1 MIKRRKTRQIKAG
14 NVKIGGD
21 APIVI
26 QSMAKAD
33 TRDVIKTSDQINS
46 LEKAGCQIARV
57 AVKDADAA
65 KAIAAIRQRVN
76 IPVVADIHFDYRLA
90 LLAIQSNA
98 DKIRINPGN
107 MAKKEEVKAV
117 VRAASARHIP
127 IRIGVNSGSIGAKL
141 KGLKDP
147 AAPMVKAVLNYIRL
161 FEKLKFYDIAISL
174 KASDVVTTVEAYRLI
189 SRKCDYPLHLGI
201 TAAGS
206 SEDGIIRSSVGI
218 GALLMEGI
226 GDTIRVSLTGDA
238 VSEIYTAKRI
248 LEASGLGSFGPQVIS
263 CPTCGRCQVDL
274 VKIAEELKRKL
285 AHWRA
290 SAPGTRTPFKIAL
303 MGCEVNGPGEAMDAD
318 IGIAAGKNSGM
329 LFKKGKPIKKISEKD
344 FVKVLL
350 EEIEKI

>member
-1 MIKRRKTRQIKAG
+1 MIKRKKTREIRVG
-14 NVKIGGD
+14 NVKIGNG
-21 APIVI
+21 APVVI
-26 QSMAKAD
+26 QSMAKTD
-33 TRDVIKTSDQINS
+33 TRDVIKTADQINA
-46 LEKAGCQIARV
+46 LEKIGCRIARV

-65 KAIAAIRQRVN
+65 KAIAAIKERIN
-76 IPVVADIHFDYRLA
+76 IPLVADIHFDYRLA
-90 LLAIQSNA
+90 LLAIQSGA

-107 MAKKEEVKAV
+107 MTKKNEVEAVAAAARAK
-117 VRAASARHIP
+117 HIP

-174 KASDVVTTVEAYRLI
+174 KASDVVTTVEAYRFI

-206 SEDGIIRSSVGI
+206 SEDGIIRSAVGI
-218 GALLMEGI
+218 GTLLMEGI
-226 GDTIRVSLTGDA
+226 GDTIRVSLTGDP
-238 VSEIYTAKRI
+238 VSEVYAAKQI
-248 LEASGLGSFGPQVIS
+248 LEATGLGKFGPQVIS

-274 VKIAEELKRKL
+274 AKICEEFKSKLGVKANKLKNI
-285 AHWRA
+285 
-290 SAPGTRTPFKIAL
+290 TIAL

-329 LFKKGKPIKKISEKD
+329 LFKKGKPVKKILEKD
-344 FVKVLL
+344 FVKTLL
-350 EEIEKI
+350 EELEKL

>member
-33 TRDVIKTSDQINS
+33 TRDVIKTAAEITR
-46 LEKAGCQIARV
+46 LELAGCQIARV

-107 MAKKEEVKAV
+107 MAKKEEVEAV
-117 VRAASARHIP
+117 VRAAKARHIP

-238 VSEIYTAKRI
+238 VSEVYAAKHI
-248 LEASGLGSFGPQVIS
+248 LEAAGLRSFGPQVIS

-285 AHWRA
+285 AHWRV
-290 SAPGTRTPFKIAL
+290 SAPGTRAPVKIAL

-344 FVKVLL
+344 FVKALL
-350 EEIEKI
+350 EELERL